1 MRQVR
6 IICPGCG
13 SVIEFKN
20 WFHWVWCC
28 PFHWFGQRF
37 VECDK
42 CGLQFYGKREK

>member
-1 MRQVR
+1 MKEVR

-13 SVIEFKN
+13 SVIKFKN

-37 VECDK
+37 VECDE